1 MNAANKKLIVIQG
14 PTASGKT
21 ALSVS
26 LAKALDTVVFSADS
40 RQFYKELAIG
50 TAKPSLEEQDGVI
63 HYFID
68 SHFLTDSLTAASY
81 VKQALPLLE
90 KEFKT
95 KEYIVLCGG
104 SGLFIDALCRG
115 LDDVPVNK
123 GVKIE
128 LASELELNGL
138 AVLVEEFRRKDPEQA
153 MITDLKNP
161 MRVIRALEVIR
172 STGEKYSSF
181 LTHQKTERMFDF
193 IKFTIDLNRVVLY
206 ERINLRVDKMMQQGL
221 LDEVVSVLPY
231 RAYQALNT
239 VGYSELFHY
248 LEGLS
253 TLPESIELIK
263 QNTRRYAKRQLTWFR
278 RDKEALW
285 LSSEMVKDQ
294 LIEVLNRLKIVL

>member
-128 LASELELNGL
+128 FLEKNTRQRIFTDT
-138 AVLVEEFRRKDPEQA
+138 LVS
-153 MITDLKNP
+153 
-161 MRVIRALEVIR
+161 RALSRKALMRKLIL
-172 STGEKYSSF
+172 SINSLGKIFILFNSSKNGE
-181 LTHQKTERMFDF
+181 
-193 IKFTIDLNRVVLY
+193 NV
-206 ERINLRVDKMMQQGL
+206 
-221 LDEVVSVLPY
+221 
-231 RAYQALNT
+231 
-239 VGYSELFHY
+239 
-248 LEGLS
+248 
-253 TLPESIELIK
+253 
-263 QNTRRYAKRQLTWFR
+263 
-278 RDKEALW
+278 
-285 LSSEMVKDQ
+285 
-294 LIEVLNRLKIVL
+294 